1 MNKIFNNGE
10 DVRRS
15 IKFKQ
20 VIQYQLVSLTL
31 SVQMDEVLVA
41 FPRLLQFINFP
52 DHEKS
57 TKNKSDFLW
66 KKSAA
71 VKSTS

>member
-31 SVQMDEVLVA
+31 SVQMDEVLVG
-41 FPRLLQFINFP
+41 FPRLQFINFP

-66 KKSAA
+66 KNSAA